1 MHKPDESYLSSL
13 RLLGTG
19 SIRYS
24 TRRKNAK
31 QVKWFANPEAE
42 TESLLT
48 FNRRKHSNVSQIS
61 YYEPD
66 GRHVYS
72 NKKANQ
78 WNRKRKTKNR
88 ENMLIEKYLG
98 AYNADKME
106 YQAMIFEKDSGT
118 CWYCSADI
126 EEPEKKNDR
135 GHVLVESGVLIRYLL
150 LYVYFS
156 RSWFCNFCFQKWSEM
171 NTSKKALG
179 DRRLEKKKNRDH
191 RKLKVTIEKP
201 MSSKEKLSPKK
212 KLEKCPKIIIH
223 KPDESDSE
231 NSDSSDE
238 ETMGKSKYVVSR
250 FTKKFVLGKIKL
262 LSYFTPVCY

>member
-1 MHKPDESYLSSL
+1 
-13 RLLGTG
+13 
-19 SIRYS
+19 
-24 TRRKNAK
+24 
-31 QVKWFANPEAE
+31 
-42 TESLLT
+42 
-48 FNRRKHSNVSQIS
+48 
-61 YYEPD
+61 
-66 GRHVYS
+66 
-72 NKKANQ
+72 
-78 WNRKRKTKNR
+78 
-88 ENMLIEKYLG
+88 
-98 AYNADKME
+98 
-106 YQAMIFEKDSGT
+106 
-118 CWYCSADI
+118 
-126 EEPEKKNDR
+126 
-135 GHVLVESGVLIRYLL
+135 
-150 LYVYFS
+150 
-156 RSWFCNFCFQKWSEM
+156 M

-262 LSYFTPVCY
+262 LSYFTPVCYWQYLFISTQYELSYSFTLAKDFFKKSNDDNDDQEEEEDDDEEFSIDDEIP